1 MDETGVALGVC
12 TNTRVIASS
21 KKKKTYIKSPENR
34 EWVSVIECVSAAGRK
49 LRCGVIFKGQ
59 SLQTSWFPSK
69 SVPDWL
75 YTTSENGW
83 TSKAIGTEWLRRI
96 FIPETAPQLNQHR
109 LLLLDGHGSHVDV
122 EFLWLYKQKKV
133 ELLFLPPHATHIL
146 QPLDLSVFS
155 IVKSRYRNQ
164 IRELA
169 RLDDSAPVKKE
180 RFIIHYH
187 KAREEGLSEK
197 SQAQESLDIIHRT
210 PQRAQDV
217 YLSRRSLQK
226 SENLSRSTRLVL
238 QKAGKAISTANARA
252 ARQEE
257 ELFQLRHQL
266 QTTTSTRKRK
276 RIQVDLNERFANID
290 SIKSAIDET
299 TAVEARRSSSTI
311 ERAVKITPRV
321 EAIPSFSS
329 MYNEWQLE

>member
-1 MDETGVALGVC
+1 MWC
-12 TNTRVIASS
+12 
-21 KKKKTYIKSPENR
+21 
-34 EWVSVIECVSAAGRK
+34 
-49 LRCGVIFKGQ
+49 IFKGQ
-59 SLQTSWFPSK
+59 SLQASWFPSK

-83 TSKAIGTEWLRRI
+83 TSKAIGTEWLRRT

-122 EFLWLYKQKKV
+122 EFLWLCKQNKV
-133 ELLFLPPHATHIL
+133 ELLFLPPRATHIL
-146 QPLDLSVFS
+146 QPLDLLVFS
-155 IVKSRYRNQ
+155 VVKSRYRNQ

-169 RLDDSAPVKKE
+169 RLDDSAPVKKK
-180 RFIIHYH
+180 RFIIYYH

-197 SQAQESLDIIHRT
+197 VVRAGWCAAGICPFNIDHVIKSSQILCRPVTPLVQSQAQDSLDIIHRT

-299 TAVEARRSSSTI
+299 AAVEARRSSSTI